1 MLFQG
6 KTLLCRMHADDIAEL
21 HFDNQGGAVNVLN
34 QATLRELDQAVAALE
49 AARQVKGLLV
59 TSGKSVFIVG
69 ADINEFL
76 PTFRATPVEQLAD
89 WVGPAQ
95 NIFSRLEDLP
105 FPSVA
110 AINGY
115 ALGGGLETAMSAV
128 YRVASTEAVV
138 GQPEVKLGIL
148 PGFGGTVRLP
158 RLIGVDNAIELIAS
172 GRDVKAEE
180 ALKLHLVQAVVAPER
195 LLAAAEALLRRAMR
209 DRRWEADREVKRRP
223 VLLNGIERIM
233 AFTTAKGFVG
243 VQAGPNYPAPL
254 EAIGTMEKSVAEDRT
269 AAMRREAE
277 AFARLGKTPE
287 AEGLIGI
294 FLADQ
299 FIKKLSR
306 QQSKGARD
314 VQRAAVLGAG
324 IMGGGI
330 AYQSARR
337 GVPIFMKD
345 IAPAAVQKGLDEAAR
360 LLGGQVERK
369 RMTQGE
375 MADVLTRIQGTLSY
389 GDFDTADVVI
399 EAVVENPKIKKSVL
413 KEVEKKVR
421 PETIIATNTSTIS
434 IDILAKALKDPTRF
448 CGMHFFNPVHR
459 MPLVEVIRGSQ
470 SSDEAVATVVA
481 YALKMGKT
489 PIVVKDCPG
498 FLVNR
503 VLGPYMLAFQMLV
516 AEGVPIETLDK
527 TMEKFGW
534 PMGPAYLHDVVGLD
548 TAFHAGQVM
557 AKAFP
562 ELAKLAKSSPVAVL
576 YKAGSFGQKN
586 GKGFYS
592 YAPDAKGRPQKVFDP
607 AVLEVLKP
615 AIRGGKEG
623 MSGEEI
629 VERMMLPMIVEASR
643 CLSDG
648 IVGTPTELDMSL
660 IMGLGFPPFRGGLLK
675 YADRMGLGDWIKA
688 AERYAG
694 YGALYRPTE
703 QMRRL
708 AAQGAGF
715 HG

>member
-6 KTLLCRMHADDIAEL
+6 NTLLCRMHSDDIAEL
-21 HFDNQGGAVNVLN
+21 HFDNQGGSVNVLN
-34 QATLRELDQAVAALE
+34 QATLRELDQAVTVLE
-49 AARQVKGLLV
+49 GATQVKGLLI

-76 PTFRATPVEQLAD
+76 PTFRSTPVEQLAD

-95 NIFSRLEDLP
+95 NIFNRLEDLP

-115 ALGGGLETAMSAV
+115 ALGGGLETAMAAV
-128 YRVASTEAVV
+128 YRVASTAAAV

-172 GRDVKAEE
+172 GRDVKADE
-180 ALKLHLVQAVVAPER
+180 ALKLHLVQAVVAPDK

-209 DRRWEADREVKRRP
+209 DQRWEADREVKRQP

-243 VQAGPNYPAPL
+243 MQAGPNYPAPL
-254 EAIGTMEKSVAEDRT
+254 EAIGVMEKSVAEDRT
-269 AAMRREAE
+269 KAMRREAE

-299 FIKKLSR
+299 FLKKLSK
-306 QQSKGARD
+306 QQSKGARE
-314 VQRAAVLGAG
+314 VRRAAVLGAG

-337 GVPIFMKD
+337 GVPILMKD
-345 IAPAAVQKGLDEAAR
+345 IAPGALQKGLDEAAR

-369 RMTQGE
+369 RMSQGD
-375 MADVLTRIQGTLSY
+375 MAEVLTRIQSTLSY
-389 GDFDTADVVI
+389 GDFDQIDVVV

-421 PETIIATNTSTIS
+421 PDAIIATNTSTIS
-434 IDILAKALKDPTRF
+434 IDILAQALKDPTRF

-459 MPLVEVIRGSQ
+459 MPLVEVIRGSR

-503 VLGPYMLAFQMLV
+503 VLGPYMLAFQILV

-562 ELAKLAKSSPVAVL
+562 ELAKQAKASPVAVL
-576 YKAGSFGQKN
+576 YKAGHFGQKN
-586 GKGFYS
+586 GKGFYQ
-592 YAPDAKGRPQKVFDP
+592 YKTDAKGRPQKVFDP
-607 AVLEVLKP
+607 AVLELLKP
-615 AIRGGKEG
+615 AIRGGKEH

-629 VERMMLPMIVEASR
+629 VERMMLPMIIEASR

-648 IVGTPTELDMSL
+648 IVGSPTEVDMSM

-675 YADRMGLGDWIKA
+675 YADQVGLGDWNKA
-688 AERYAG
+688 AERYAA
-694 YGALYRPTE
+694 YGALYRPTAHM
-703 QMRRL
+703 QQL
-708 AAQGAGF
+708 ASSGAGF